1 MAKAD
6 LYKFLLKNDVASR
19 RKCASLIKGGEV
31 TVNNVVV
38 SDPLYKV
45 EPEKDVIRI
54 GKRRIKDDGG
64 INKEY
69 VYYLLNKP
77 VDCLSTVTDTHGR
90 KTVMDLVKDKERIY
104 PVGRLDKDT
113 EGLLILTNNGDLT
126 YRLTHPKFEIDKV
139 YEALIKPVISGRDI
153 GKLKRGVSL
162 EDGPRV
168 SGEARLVKV
177 YKKADEARVEITI
190 HQGIKRQIRRM
201 FSALGYRVLA
211 LKRLRLGG
219 LTLGSLKK
227 GEARKLSKKEVDSL
241 KKLVGMK
248 DD

>member
-1 MAKAD
+1 
-6 LYKFLLKNDVASR
+6 NS
-19 RKCASLIKGGEV
+19 
-31 TVNNVVV
+31 TVI

-45 EPEKDVIRI
+45 ELQKDIIKV
-54 GKRRIKDDGG
+54 GKKRIKDDGG

-77 VDCLSTVTDTHGR
+77 SDYLSTVTDTHGR
-90 KTVMDLVKDKERIY
+90 KTVMDLVKDEERIY

-113 EGLLILTNNGDLT
+113 EGLLILTNDGSLT

-139 YEALIKPVISGRDI
+139 YEALVKPVISNKDI
-153 GKLKRGVSL
+153 EKLKKGVSL

-177 YKKADEARVEITI
+177 YKKVDEARVEIVI

-201 FSALGYRVLA
+201 FFALGYRVLA

-227 GEARKLSKKEVDSL
+227 GEARKLSKKEVNSL